1 MSNTQALYIAFGGC
15 QVAVSAKNPEVIATL
30 RQWFSAMLVLEDSC
44 IVAYFEVSGDR
55 EQYDLLKCGKAIH
68 LNLTQLQLLIT
79 LKYEVIMALIRARSD
94 LLWFH
99 AGAVANGGG
108 VVLLPAQAGG
118 GKSTLVTKLVAQ
130 GWQYLSDDVVPLD
143 LKTVKVFP
151 VPQTPRVREQI
162 EEKLPPN
169 KLFKL
174 NKTDVEIVSERLCQ
188 QAMPI
193 QAIVFPTYDVD
204 VATELALV
212 SPGNTVLELLR
223 NCVNFTEHKHRA
235 MDCLTNLVQQV
246 PAAKLLYHNS
256 DRAIA
261 ILIDW
266 YKKQFNEQNSS
277 TARD

>member
-1 MSNTQALYIAFGGC
+1 MSNSQVLYIAFGGC

-30 RQWFSAMLVLEDSC
+30 RRWFSAMLVLEGSC
-44 IVAYFEVSGDR
+44 IVAQFEVSGDK

-68 LNLTQLQLLIT
+68 FNLTQLQLLLT

-99 AGAVANGGG
+99 AGAVATNYG
-108 VVLLPAQAGG
+108 VVLLPAEAGG
-118 GKSTLVTKLVAQ
+118 GKSTLVTKLVAL
-130 GWQYLSDDVVPLD
+130 GWQYFSDDVVPLD
-143 LKTVKVFP
+143 LKTGKVLP
-151 VPQTPRVREQI
+151 VPQTPRVREPRG
-162 EEKLPPN
+162 KKVP
-169 KLFKL
+169 LFKL
-174 NKTDVEIVSERLCQ
+174 NKTDVEILPERLCQ
-188 QAMPI
+188 QSMPI

-223 NCVNFTEHKHRA
+223 NCVNFTDHKHRA
-235 MDCLTNLVQQV
+235 IDSLTKLVQQV
-246 PAAKLLYHNS
+246 PAGRLLYHNS

-261 ILIDW
+261 TLIDW
-266 YKKQFNEQNSS
+266 YKKQFNDQNSS